1 MKEKRKEMNENDN
14 ELDYDEIAVSI
25 THYDP
30 RRKDQEVPFEISMND
45 VPNYNEWPGTC
56 ENPF

>member
-1 MKEKRKEMNENDN
+1 MNKNDN

-25 THYDP
+25 NHCDP
-30 RRKDQEVPFEISMND
+30 PGEDQELPFEILIND
-45 VPNYNEWPGTC
+45 IPNYAEWPGTC

>member
-1 MKEKRKEMNENDN
+1 MNENDN
-14 ELDYDEIAVSI
+14 ELDYDEIVVSI
-25 THYDP
+25 NHYDP
-30 RRKDQEVPFEISMND
+30 RSKDQEAPSEILKND